1 MEDMQSIL
9 IPDEVAMRIITLL
22 FLTIFFMSSNG
33 HCDTPALGTITS
45 QDDFSPLLAYIAMED
60 LQEPL
65 VSFEQFEGDFDRGL
79 NQENLAHL
87 NQNKALLQKIKSR
100 LKGDTLR
107 WKLASSLKQRF
118 VVPEKRPQYATLFE
132 QYCRQS
138 VDYLL
143 ERLEVPSPYSQILT
157 LGDTMPHQWQEGK
170 AADGIKVFL
179 THNVIDEY
187 VEEYEFFSTDDGAS
201 SKDEGSPNGE
211 GSKIKIKIRNRAF
224 AGQIGSYTSDLV
236 IGEDSQF
243 EFVHNAFT
251 LWQNSAKNPLNVF
264 IVPIEET
271 LHILLRSSTETA
283 IGDQLKQI
291 KPQKI
296 EQVEN
301 VIDHWMAVEEA
312 IVGGLVAQ
320 LMPEIFSRFL
330 PETKQDALTQALEQR
345 LDKSQ
350 YRYLDN
356 GIHAVA
362 DMGLDQA
369 VRLYR
374 SDPKRFNKLVTPPEL
389 AGTTLGHS

>member
-1 MEDMQSIL
+1 MDDMQSIF
-9 IPDEVAMRIITLL
+9 IPDEDVMRIIALL
-22 FLTIFFMSSNG
+22 ILTIFFMFSNG
-33 HCDTPALGTITS
+33 YCDTPAMGPITS
-45 QDDFSPLLAYIAMED
+45 QEDFSPLLTYIAMED

-87 NQNKALLQKIKSR
+87 NQDKALLQKIKSR

-143 ERLEVPSPYSQILT
+143 ARLEVSSPYAQILT
-157 LGDTMPHQWQEGK
+157 IGDAMPNQWQEGN

-187 VEEYEFFSTDDGAS
+187 IEEYEFFSSDDDA
-201 SKDEGSPNGE
+201 SPNSE

-236 IGEDSQF
+236 IGEDSHF

-283 IGDQLKQI
+283 ISDQLKQI

-296 EQVEN
+296 EQVES

-350 YRYLDN
+350 YRYLNN

-362 DMGLDQA
+362 NMGLDQA
-369 VRLYR
+369 VKLYR